1 MSLFEEELNVESLE
15 VTART
20 VNEAIEKALVQL
32 RLPRDQ
38 VVISVLSEG
47 SRGILGIGQEDA
59 RILVSPREPVV
70 AAPLPPPPPAPAPAQ
85 PRPPQEPDE
94 SEVAAST
101 SVRARPQL
109 SSEQVTDLARDILD
123 NLLSG
128 MRVPAEVE
136 VQPVPESARTEGFQ
150 VMLDVMGTD
159 DVGMLIG
166 RRGETL
172 SAIQFLT
179 TLILAKKA
187 GKWTK
192 VLVDVEG
199 YRQRREASLRGM
211 AARIA
216 QRVQQTRQPM
226 ALEAMPP
233 NERRI
238 VHLALQS
245 HPAVTTASTGEG
257 DQRRVVIS
265 PKR

>member
-1 MSLFEEELNVESLE
+1 MMSLFEDEPTLESLE

-20 VNEAIEKALVQL
+20 VNEAIDKALTQL
-32 RLPRDQ
+32 GLTRDQ
-38 VVISVLSEG
+38 VVVSVLSEG

-59 RILVSPREPVV
+59 RILVSPREPI
-70 AAPLPPPPPAPAPAQ
+70 APRPPPAPAPA
-85 PRPPQEPDE
+85 PASVSTVSPEPVAPPARP
-94 SEVAAST
+94 
-101 SVRARPQL
+101 RPQL
-109 SSEQVTDLARDILD
+109 SSEQVADLARDVLD

-128 MRVPAEVE
+128 MRIPAEVE
-136 VQPVPESARTEGFQ
+136 ILPVPQNARDEGFQ
-150 VMLDVMGTD
+150 VMLNIVVGTD
-159 DVGMLIG
+159 DVASLIG
-166 RRGETL
+166 RRGENL
-172 SAIQFLT
+172 SAIQFMT

-199 YRQRREASLRGM
+199 YRQRREQSLRSL

-216 QRVQQTRQPM
+216 QRVQQTHQPM

>member
-1 MSLFEEELNVESLE
+1 
-15 VTART
+15 
-20 VNEAIEKALVQL
+20 
-32 RLPRDQ
+32 
-38 VVISVLSEG
+38 
-47 SRGILGIGQEDA
+47 
-59 RILVSPREPVV
+59 
-70 AAPLPPPPPAPAPAQ
+70 
-85 PRPPQEPDE
+85 
-94 SEVAAST
+94 
-101 SVRARPQL
+101 L
-109 SSEQVTDLARDILD
+109 SSEQVADLARDVLD

-128 MRVPAEVE
+128 MRIPAEVE
-136 VQPVPESARTEGFQ
+136 ILPVPQNARDEGFQ
-150 VMLDVMGTD
+150 VMLNIVVGTD
-159 DVGMLIG
+159 DVASLIG
-166 RRGETL
+166 RRGENL
-172 SAIQFLT
+172 SAIQFMT

-199 YRQRREASLRGM
+199 YRQRREQSLRSL

-216 QRVQQTRQPM
+216 QRVQQTHQPM